1 MPGKKRS
8 KISKRHKMVGWYD
21 PIQLGRTAVEVL
33 LSTIF
38 GRHADKRIMQA
49 LADPGE
55 LHEKRYY
62 EVGDKTPGDFWF
74 DYISDVGDGFDST
87 YSMAYH
93 LTRPELILAS
103 KPDGPEGT
111 DSK

>member
-1 MPGKKRS
+1 
-8 KISKRHKMVGWYD
+8 MVGWYD

-62 EVGDKTPGDFWF
+62 EVGHTTTGDFLVRLHFRRRGWF
-74 DYISDVGDGFDST
+74 SIPHIRWRIT
-87 YSMAYH
+87 
-93 LTRPELILAS
+93 LR
-103 KPDGPEGT
+103 GPN
-111 DSK
+111 